1 MTMKHIISLIISV
14 ITTQSPTILVLI
26 NRIQE
31 LFKVKGV
38 GKNVSI

>member
-1 MTMKHIISLIISV
+1 MKHIISLIIPV
-14 ITTQSPTILVLI
+14 ITTQSSTILVLI

-38 GKNVSI
+38 GKKVPI